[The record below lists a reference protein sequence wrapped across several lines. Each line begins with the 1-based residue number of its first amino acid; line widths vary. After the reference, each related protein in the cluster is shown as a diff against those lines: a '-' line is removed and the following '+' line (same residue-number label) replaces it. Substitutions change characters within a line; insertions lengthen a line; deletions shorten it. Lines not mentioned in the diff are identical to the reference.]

1 MAAALED
8 KGGKGVASSSSSRT
22 WMDAEMGRHGS
33 SSPSLLC
40 LLVSAFLSFACYQV
54 KNRGRRRR
62 RRRRTEY
69 GGTEEEEEEEEEEE
83 QRSCV
88 LLSCCGS
95 LILLTHSTSLSIEM
109 KCSPGK
115 KDPNAS

>member
-1 MAAALED
+1 M
-8 KGGKGVASSSSSRT
+8 KVGPSG
-22 WMDAEMGRHGS
+22 HGW
-33 SSPSLLC
+33 
-40 LLVSAFLSFACYQV
+40 VFFLSLHSSCRQLHSHV
-54 KNRGRRRR
+54 VV
-62 RRRRTEY
+62 
-69 GGTEEEEEEEEEEE
+69 GTEEEEEEEEEEE